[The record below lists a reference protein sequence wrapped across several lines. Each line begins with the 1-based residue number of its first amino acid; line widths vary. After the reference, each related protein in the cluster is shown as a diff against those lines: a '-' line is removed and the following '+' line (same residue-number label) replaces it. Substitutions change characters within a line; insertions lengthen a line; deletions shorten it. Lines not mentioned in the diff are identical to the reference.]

1 MPPPAIAEAAGGAGA
16 RAFRLLVFDWDGTL
30 ADSTAIITHA
40 IQQACRDLELPTPDE
55 GRARFV
61 IGLGLID
68 ALRHVAPGLP
78 ATDYPRLSERYRH
91 HYLARD
97 PEIPL
102 FAGAREMLDE
112 LDARGFLLAVATGK
126 TRAGLTRAL
135 QQQGLAHRF
144 VATRCADEGLP
155 KPHPDMLLALMDRCG
170 VAPEETLMIGDTT
183 HDLELARNA
192 GASAVAVTYGAHPL
206 AGLAGLSPLATL
218 ASIGELVAWL
228 RVNARVP
235 DNPARSSDYT

>member
-1 MPPPAIAEAAGGAGA
+1 MRPQPMPEAQAP
-16 RAFRLLVFDWDGTL
+16 RRFRLLVFDWDGTL
-30 ADSTAIITHA
+30 ADSTAIIA
-40 IQQACRDLELPTPDE
+40 GALQQACRDLEQPMPDE

-61 IGLGLID
+61 IGLGLSE

-78 ATDYPRLSERYRH
+78 VADYPRLSERYRH

-126 TRAGLTRAL
+126 TRAGLARSL
-135 QQQGLAHRF
+135 VQHGLAQRF
-144 VATRCADEGLP
+144 VATRCADEGFP
-155 KPHPDMLLALMDRCG
+155 KPHPDMLLTLMDRCG
-170 VAPEETLMIGDTT
+170 VAPSETLMIGDTT

-192 GASAVAVTYGAHPL
+192 GISALAVAYGAHTT
-206 AGLAGLSPLATL
+206 AGLESLSPLATL
-218 ASIGELVAWL
+218 ASIAELAEWL
-228 RVNARVP
+228 RANA
-235 DNPARSSDYT
+235 